1 MEYVVIF
8 SDMIVWNVTEVYT
21 DRDGIK
27 KIFDA
32 ANFESESGAWRY
44 FNNRIDRNDGEVLS
58 VESAPEGDIGLGVYN
73 HSHFGEIT
81 VEVSYG
87 HLFP

>member
-1 MEYVVIF
+1 MV
-8 SDMIVWNVTEVYT
+8 VWNVTEIYT
-21 DRDGIK
+21 DKDGLA

-32 ANFESESGAWRY
+32 ANFESESGAWKH
-44 FNNRIDRNDGEVLS
+44 FNHRIDRNDGEVLS
-58 VESAPEGDIGLGVYN
+58 MESAPEGDIGLGIYH
-73 HSHFGEIT
+73 HSHYGIIT

>member
-1 MEYVVIF
+1 
-8 SDMIVWNVTEVYT
+8 MIVWNVTEVYT